1 VKTIIAGSRNI
12 VEYQALLDAIV
23 ASGFEIT
30 EVVSGGARG
39 VDSLG
44 ERYAKEKGISLKI
57 FPADWESHGRKAGIM
72 RNTEMAHYADALI
85 AVWDGLSPGTLN
97 MINQAQSRG
106 LKVYTLR
113 VRVSQD
119 LKENSEAPWNKD

>member
-12 VEYQALLDAIV
+12 VEYQALLDAIE

-85 AVWDGLSPGTLN
+85 AVWDGLIFNNIPTTSN
-97 MINQAQSRG
+97 NRFHCF
-106 LKVYTLR
+106 
-113 VRVSQD
+113 
-119 LKENSEAPWNKD
+119 APSSIESKSITV